1 MIKQIITP
9 LPEVVD
15 RYTIARLK
23 LERLDDTQIDVESM
37 KEEIEYYKSGIEF
50 ENEKLS
56 ELTNELYVVNGRIWD
71 TESSI
76 RMGLDKQMTLDE
88 VGNRALRVR
97 DLNRIRMKVK
107 NDIIDLT
114 GKLKGIGN
122 KLKNKSFLK
131 NAPKQIILKEKQWP
145 TNRLNKRKRG
155 KLKKHGV

>member
-1 MIKQIITP
+1 MIKQIVTP

-37 KEEIEYYKSGIEF
+37 KEEIEYYKSGIDF

-56 ELTNELYVVNGRIWD
+56 ELANDLYTVNGRIWD

-76 RMGLDKQMTLDE
+76 RMGLDKQMTLNE
-88 VGNRALRVR
+88 VGSRALRVR

-114 GKLKGIGN
+114 GNGFKDCKMNYAG
-122 KLKNKSFLK
+122 SD
-131 NAPKQIILKEKQWP
+131 E
-145 TNRLNKRKRG
+145 
-155 KLKKHGV
+155 

>member
-1 MIKQIITP
+1 MEIYKKQTLSETFSVYFDIRMIKQIVTP

-23 LERLDDTQIDVESM
+23 LERLDDTQIDVDSM
-37 KEEIEYYKSGIEF
+37 KEEIEYYKSGIDF

-56 ELTNELYVVNGRIWD
+56 ELTNELYLVNGRIWD

-76 RMGLDKQMTLDE
+76 RMGLDKQMTLNE
-88 VGNRALRVR
+88 VGSRALRVR

-114 GKLKGIGN
+114 GNGFKDCKMNYAG
-122 KLKNKSFLK
+122 SD
-131 NAPKQIILKEKQWP
+131 E
-145 TNRLNKRKRG
+145 
-155 KLKKHGV
+155 

>member
-1 MIKQIITP
+1 MIKQIVTP

-37 KEEIEYYKSGIEF
+37 KDEIEYYKSGIDF

-56 ELTNELYVVNGRIWD
+56 ELTNELYLVNGRIWD
-71 TESSI
+71 TESSF
-76 RMGLDKQMTLDE
+76 RMGLDKQMTLNE
-88 VGNRALRVR
+88 VGSRALRVR

-114 GKLKGIGN
+114 GNGFKDCKMNYAG
-122 KLKNKSFLK
+122 SD
-131 NAPKQIILKEKQWP
+131 E
-145 TNRLNKRKRG
+145 
-155 KLKKHGV
+155 

>member
-23 LERLDDTQIDVESM
+23 LERLDETQIDVESM
-37 KEEIEYYKSGIEF
+37 KEEIEYYKSGIDF

-114 GKLKGIGN
+114 GDGFKDCKMNYAGN
-122 KLKNKSFLK
+122 D
-131 NAPKQIILKEKQWP
+131 A
-145 TNRLNKRKRG
+145 
-155 KLKKHGV
+155 

>member
-1 MIKQIITP
+1 MIKQIVTP

-23 LERLDDTQIDVESM
+23 LERLDDTQIDVDSM
-37 KEEIEYYKSGIEF
+37 KEEIEYYKSGIDF

-56 ELTNELYVVNGRIWD
+56 ELTNELYLVNGRIWD

-76 RMGLDKQMTLDE
+76 RMGLDKQMTLNE
-88 VGNRALRVR
+88 VGSRALRVR

-114 GKLKGIGN
+114 G
-122 KLKNKSFLK
+122 
-131 NAPKQIILKEKQWP
+131 NAFKDCKMNYAGSDE
-145 TNRLNKRKRG
+145 
-155 KLKKHGV
+155 

>member
-1 MIKQIITP
+1 MIKQIVTP

-23 LERLDDTQIDVESM
+23 LERLDDTQIDVDSM
-37 KEEIEYYKSGIEF
+37 KEEIEYYKSGFDF

-56 ELTNELYVVNGRIWD
+56 ELTNELYLVNGRIWD

-76 RMGLDKQMTLDE
+76 RMGLDKQMTLNE
-88 VGNRALRVR
+88 VGSRALRVR

-114 GKLKGIGN
+114 GNGFKDCKMNYAG
-122 KLKNKSFLK
+122 SD
-131 NAPKQIILKEKQWP
+131 E
-145 TNRLNKRKRG
+145 
-155 KLKKHGV
+155 